1 MLSASICNIY
11 GQILVLS
18 CLYEAIHCFFYQL
31 LIFIINKKVAGFL
44 ISNIV
49 PPAIYKY
56 MLWNTNMLKELCSLK
71 KYKIMES
78 VYANNALLINKYNFF
93 CSPHSLS
100 LSLKK
105 YEQNFRPISSKM
117 LQIIREVDKTNY
129 FDTEFLTEKATH
141 VAINCQSWS
150 PSIFCLNNSWPMN
163 VESAKIELN
172 QLHHIVT
179 KSKTILI
186 LLLSWCWKSV
196 YIVISGVEL
205 MCDKIRIFIYQP
217 FHIL

>member
-1 MLSASICNIY
+1 
-11 GQILVLS
+11 
-18 CLYEAIHCFFYQL
+18 
-31 LIFIINKKVAGFL
+31 
-44 ISNIV
+44 
-49 PPAIYKY
+49 

-205 MCDKIRIFIYQP
+205 MCDKIRIFIYQT
-217 FHIL
+217 FHTL